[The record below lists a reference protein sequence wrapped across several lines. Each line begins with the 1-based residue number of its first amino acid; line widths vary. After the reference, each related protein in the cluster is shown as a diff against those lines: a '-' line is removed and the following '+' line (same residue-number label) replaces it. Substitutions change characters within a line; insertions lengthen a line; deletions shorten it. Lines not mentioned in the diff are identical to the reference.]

1 MPDKKLSDIL
11 TATEPENSSGGVKGH
26 SKVEESGNSD
36 SSAKDALIAQ
46 LIAENRH
53 LSEAVTN
60 AAKNNSSSDITKLVD
75 VFTALLD
82 KREADTN
89 NRINTTD
96 NFNEK
101 NNVDGRGLMAAQ
113 ESLMRFKKENLRP
126 VNVPQSLSPYVGPHL
141 TVTVNGVRIAVPCDG
156 KTYFINEIHWEHIM
170 ERMSKLNALNA
181 KSTVPDVKN
190 VS

>member
-11 TATEPENSSGGVKGH
+11 ATTEPENSSGGVKGH
-26 SKVEESGNSD
+26 SNTGASQGAPTPDV
-36 SSAKDALIAQ
+36 LIAQ
-46 LIAENRH
+46 LMEENRR
-53 LSEAVTN
+53 LSESLAQAT
-60 AAKNNSSSDITKLVD
+60 KTNSSSDFNKLVD

-82 KREADTN
+82 KREQPDTN
-89 NRINTTD
+89 NHLNTTD

-113 ESLMRFKKENLRP
+113 ESLMKFKQENLKP
-126 VNVPQSLSPYVGPHL
+126 INVPQSMRPYVGPHL

-156 KTYFINEIHWEHIM
+156 KTYYINAIHWEHIM

-181 KSTVPDVKN
+181 KSSVPDVKN